1 MNIRQFINKTIIVT
15 ILFIPHDGYAE
26 KALTLASL
34 MQGMK
39 SEEATRI
46 AYTEV
51 KTLEL
56 MDEPWE
62 GSGFMYSLPPD
73 LMVKEQLLPKRIVMG
88 VKGDKMFYLDKG
100 NGISH
105 HGELDSNDAI
115 SLNVAVFK
123 SLINADEKLLNSMY
137 QVEFKNTATGWLMS
151 LQPKNNKQ
159 SSFSTQV
166 SGASSKQVDKIVM
179 KQADGDSSEFTLHKD
194 ASGKR
199 IRNMAKHLYQELQG
213 E

>member
-1 MNIRQFINKTIIVT
+1 MLNKIILLAA
-15 ILFIPHDGYAE
+15 IFSFNLSYADDI
-26 KALTLASL
+26 TLASL

-39 SEEATRI
+39 SKEATRI
-46 AYTEV
+46 AYTEI

-56 MDEPWE
+56 IDEPWE

-105 HGELDSNDAI
+105 QGELDSNDLI

-123 SLINADEKLLNSMY
+123 SLINADEKLLHSMY
-137 QVEFKNTATGWLMS
+137 HVEFNNTERGWLMN
-151 LQPKNNKQ
+151 LTPKNNKQ
-159 SSFSTQV
+159 STFSTQV
-166 SGASSKQVDKIVM
+166 SGVSSQHIDKIVI
-179 KQADGDSSEFTLHKD
+179 KQADGDRSEFTLRKD
-194 ASGKR
+194 RRGKR
-199 IRNMAKHLYQELQG
+199 IRNIAKHLYQELQG